1 MHRCAVDF
9 TPVAGYA
16 DDAVALGTALLL
28 AQMYITDEIKMK
40 AREKIRSL
48 FGEEILRKLEEEGVQ
63 S

>member
-1 MHRCAVDF
+1 M
-9 TPVAGYA
+9 
-16 DDAVALGTALLL
+16 ALGTALLL